1 VTDTAEAIARVVAD
15 LRAGRVRVPAEPA
28 IRPEDRE
35 DLHNI
40 ARAIGEDTTGPVVDA
55 TGIYRSLV
63 EHPKP
68 VHVYEDHPNIAPP
81 WPIACVAY
89 CNEYGNVVAATI
101 LARDVPEDERVAL
114 WEPAD
119 RVVGQPGPGGPVSL
133 ERVTGMSAEVATHSV
148 DWQRVRWVTEVIVWI
163 GGRGQLGAAQTAG
176 PMHMWRLAIYEDG
189 EPADYRWVQLL
200 PSHPQERWD
209 MAHLVMLGALNFMN
223 CRNVDLVEPARPRAE
238 RKRLA
243 RTGVR
248 VSVINVTPIGRR
260 RSGTKGAP
268 TGVPLHD
275 VRGHFAHY
283 GACCAHHEP
292 RGQLFGKLT
301 GRYWIPQHARGTTD
315 LGEVHSDYRLRPE

>member
-1 VTDTAEAIARVVAD
+1 MTETAEAIARVVAD

-28 IRPEDRE
+28 IRPGNRQGMHD
-35 DLHNI
+35 I
-40 ARAIGEDTTGPVVDA
+40 ARVIAEDTTGPVVDA

-89 CNEYGNVVAATI
+89 CNEHGNVVATTV
-101 LARDVPEDERVAL
+101 LARDIPEDERTDL
-114 WEPAD
+114 WEPTD
-119 RVVGQPGPGGPVSL
+119 RVVTKAGVNVSPGGF
-133 ERVTGMSAEVATHSV
+133 AEAVATHTV
-148 DWQRVRWVTEVIVWI
+148 DWHRVRWVTEVIVWV
-163 GGRGQLGAAQTAG
+163 GGRGGLGPAPTAG

-209 MAHLVMLGALNFMN
+209 MAHLVLLGALNFMN

-248 VSVINVTPIGRR
+248 VSVINVTPISRR

-315 LGEVHSDYRLRPE
+315 LGEVRSDYRLRPE